1 MPAPN
6 EYTTHPALIL
16 SAILATGRV
25 KLVPSKTGRS
35 FIVDVAD
42 GKEIGDAILQA
53 AEVHRK
59 GMEEI
64 LSSLSKWET
73 VAIPSS

>member
-1 MPAPN
+1 MPASS

-25 KLVPSKTGRS
+25 KLVRSKSGRS
-35 FIVDVAD
+35 FSVDTVED
-42 GKEIGDAILQA
+42 KDVGDAIFEA
-53 AEVHRK
+53 AEAHRK
-59 GMEEI
+59 GMEEV
-64 LSSLSKWET
+64 LSSLTKWET